1 MIFKVCLLVVVVVA
15 TASAHDGHSSIH
27 ILRHDGHHTPVVIK
41 DKHGH
46 HHVDYYTPPK
56 YKFGYDVK
64 SHHTGDHK
72 KHHEHRHGDQVKG
85 EYALHEPDGGSR
97 HIHYHAD
104 KHSGFHADV
113 KHSIHHIVLI
123 PKCRLEWKKY
133 YFMANHMTY
142 VLQSHPKYEFAY
154 KVEDPHTGDKKSQHE
169 ARDGDVVKGVY
180 SLHEPDGTVR
190 IVEYHADKKTGFNA
204 NVKREGHAQHIV
216 PEHHHHH

>member
-1 MIFKVCLLVVVVVA
+1 MIFKVCFLAVLVVAV
-15 TASAHDGHSSIH
+15 SAHDGHSSIH

-85 EYALHEPDGGSR
+85 EYALHEPDGGAR
-97 HIHYHAD
+97 HVHYHAD

-113 KHSIHHIVLI
+113 KHSIHHIV
-123 PKCRLEWKKY
+123 PKK
-133 YFMANHMTY
+133 
-142 VLQSHPKYEFAY
+142 
-154 KVEDPHTGDKKSQHE
+154 
-169 ARDGDVVKGVY
+169 
-180 SLHEPDGTVR
+180 
-190 IVEYHADKKTGFNA
+190 
-204 NVKREGHAQHIV
+204 
-216 PEHHHHH
+216 HHH